1 MEKAIETL
9 QESAKELDKMA
20 AGTNMALTEMRVQFE
35 TLASMQQQERL
46 EIQRMHHEE
55 ISKIIERNDKQLSH
69 FKHIVIGL
77 IVTICLIIGSIVG
90 AAIYVVSNF
99 DFEFQDGYELNQNID
114 IGGNGDPQI
123 QDGIHFNTD
132 D

>member
-55 ISKIIERNDKQLSH
+55 ISKIIERNDKQLAH
-69 FKHIVIGL
+69 WKHICIAL
-77 IVTICLIIGSIVG
+77 IVVIAIFIGSIIG
-90 AAIYVVSNF
+90 AAVYVLNN
-99 DFEFQDGYELNQNID
+99 FEFGVFTQDNSV
-114 IGGNGDPQI
+114 GGDGSPQI
-123 QDGIHFNTD
+123 LDGIHINTD
-132 D
+132 TD